1 MLDFEWS
8 LKLYAICHY
17 YSPNNFIEKLFCV
30 FGVNVGLFWVC
41 TGLTSGNST
50 LKLTCTS
57 VIICMNTLILVSAW
71 CSFLHLNSLFFK
83 HVTNWPQ
90 LKQKNNTQLTYTKTI
105 TLSQARHVQKRISK
119 QHCTSEMCFN
129 VEYFD
134 ACGKVLLNL
143 KEYISLKNKSSFTH
157 VIPNLYD
164 FRFLEDRTEC
174 WCFSILN
181 HLVIRDC

>member
-50 LKLTCTS
+50 LNLTCTS
-57 VIICMNTLILVSAW
+57 VIICMNTLILISAW
-71 CSFLHLNSLFFK
+71 CSFLHLNSLFSNTCDK
-83 HVTNWPQ
+83 LTTT
-90 LKQKNNTQLTYTKTI
+90 KTKNNMQLTYTKTT
-105 TLSQARHVQKRISK
+105 TLSQARHVHKRISK
-119 QHCTSEMCFN
+119 QHCTSEMYFN
-129 VEYFD
+129 IEYFD

-157 VIPNLYD
+157 LVIPNLYN
-164 FRFLEDRTEC
+164 FQF
-174 WCFSILN
+174 
-181 HLVIRDC
+181 